1 LILAPEVYFPLR
13 NAASLFHASADGSQ
27 TLAEIRELQSQ
38 ATAQVEQIDENFAAV
53 SRVSWQDWAIDISG
67 RAKSYLPANT
77 VNSGE
82 LFFIVGESG
91 IGKSTFALNLIGASF
106 EAELRVG
113 ADQTLITPALRKSWQ
128 DVIGWVPQTPQLA
141 PGSIRRQFKL
151 VDSSI
156 TDEQITA
163 FLINVHLEISDLPD
177 GLDSVVGGV
186 AESASSVSGGQI
198 RKVALA
204 RSLAS
209 NPRVLVC
216 DEPTADL
223 DAISG
228 DIVMAQ
234 LRKFAQSGAM
244 VICVTHD
251 LSVIGA
257 TDRTASFGAVTLK

>member
-38 ATAQVEQIDENFAAV
+38 SSVQVDQVEANFASV
-53 SRVSWQDWAIDISG
+53 SRVSWQDWSIEIPG
-67 RAKSYLPANT
+67 RAKNYLPANT

-106 EAELRVG
+106 TAELSVG
-113 ADQTLITPALRKSWQ
+113 SEQTLITPALRKAWQ
-128 DVIGWVPQTPQLA
+128 GAIGWVPQNPQLA
-141 PGSIRRQFKL
+141 PGSVRRQFQL

-156 TDEQITA
+156 TDVQINSY
-163 FLINVHLEISDLPD
+163 LKNVQLEIADLPD
-177 GLDSVVGGV
+177 GLDSIIGGV
-186 AESASSVSGGQI
+186 AEGANSVSGGQI
-198 RKVALA
+198 RKIALA

-228 DIVMAQ
+228 DVVMAQ
-234 LRKFAQSGAM
+234 LRRYAQSGAI
-244 VICVTHD
+244 VICITHD

-257 TDRTASFGAVTLK
+257 TDRTTSFGAVLSK